1 MTTAFDPSDRLVVVL
16 AQAVGPSGR
25 LRLRLALDTGATR
38 TVISEPFVRA
48 LGIDTARLPRPFRVA
63 AATGSTPAGE
73 VRLTHLSALGI
84 DWLRPAVITYPLNA
98 ATSVDGLLGLDF
110 LRGRVLTL
118 DFARGRISL
127 RPPRPWWA
135 FWR

>member
-1 MTTAFDPSDRLVVVL
+1 MNTPFDPSARLVVIL
-16 AQAVGPSGR
+16 AQVVGPSGR

-63 AATGSTPAGE
+63 AATGSTAAAE
-73 VRLTHLSALGI
+73 VQLSYLSALGI
-84 DWLRPAVITYPLNA
+84 DWPRPPVITYPLNT
-98 ATSVDGLLGLDF
+98 ATSIDGLLGLDF

-118 DFARGRISL
+118 DFARGRIAL
-127 RPPRPWWA
+127 RPPAAWWA